1 MLRGFLCAKAFL
13 LEHDHAGGSGGGD
26 GRKETSNGNKI
37 GTRCEEDWKKV
48 KIWREEKYVGEC
60 MRLSGEG
67 RPKQREKHQR
77 GIKVEEGSGSMFRG
91 PGCFA
96 DSRRVTE
103 SRTREWMLER
113 DRVMKVS
120 IIVFFLSLW
129 WGGGCSAG
137 SVHPSLARVHP
148 DGGAWCGQETPA
160 SSSLTAVR
168 RVSHGY
174 QPAIA
179 LDRSAQTLSAARQ
192 QRTTATCVWRSKT
205 TYNVLASVLV
215 GSVAETNGEFSTS
228 SYHLRRKG
236 QTDAQISQRQ
246 ELGYR
251 MADFD
256 VSTVSVT
263 SCKPVQLH
271 KL

>member
-48 KIWREEKYVGEC
+48 KIWREKKYVGEC

-120 IIVFFLSLW
+120 IIVFSFPC
-129 WGGGCSAG
+129 GGE
-137 SVHPSLARVHP
+137 
-148 DGGAWCGQETPA
+148 GGAAQARCTPLWRA
-160 SSSLTAVR
+160 CTLTAGRGVAR
-168 RVSHGY
+168 RH
-174 QPAIA
+174 
-179 LDRSAQTLSAARQ
+179 R
-192 QRTTATCVWRSKT
+192 
-205 TYNVLASVLV
+205 LAPHSP
-215 GSVAETNGEFSTS
+215 
-228 SYHLRRKG
+228 
-236 QTDAQISQRQ
+236 Q
-246 ELGYR
+246 
-251 MADFD
+251 
-256 VSTVSVT
+256 
-263 SCKPVQLH
+263 
-271 KL
+271 